1 MSSDISRFPK
11 TVEDELH
18 IIRTGRIELPLS
30 PYQRDF
36 LPLKDVREPV
46 EIVETSSTAWKTVVI
61 AITLY
66 GHIVDFY

>member
-11 TVEDELH
+11 TVEDKLH

-46 EIVETSSTAWKTVVI
+46 VRIEPTSTAWRAIVI

-66 GHIVDFY
+66 GLIVGFY